1 MAETNEPL
9 LRNTSMKKWIV
20 AAVLCIAIVGCRQ
33 LTTEHEAGIV
43 VAHKAMLVL
52 VPACVGD
59 PDDPNDGDRRACEEG
74 LKRAA
79 VILDELNTLVEIK

>member
-1 MAETNEPL
+1 
-9 LRNTSMKKWIV
+9 MKKI
-20 AAVLCIAIVGCRQ
+20 LITIALVGMIAGCRQ
-33 LTTEHEAGIV
+33 LTPEHEAGIV

-59 PDDPNDGDRRACEEG
+59 PDDPNDGDRIACEEG